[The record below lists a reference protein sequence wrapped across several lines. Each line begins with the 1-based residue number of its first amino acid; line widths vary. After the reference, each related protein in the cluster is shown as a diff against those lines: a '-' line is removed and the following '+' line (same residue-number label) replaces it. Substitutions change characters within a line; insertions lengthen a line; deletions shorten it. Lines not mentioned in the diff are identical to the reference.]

1 MRTQAIARTI
11 TRPTRLAS
19 IVLVALAALSSCRGG
34 CRRGEVADRAAT
46 VEGRLALFPAA
57 TQAVAAL
64 GATPVRAGP
73 GGGCAIPSP
82 RLRPSP
88 VAARLAALETQSPED
103 KQLLETFASRTGFEP
118 MK

>member
-57 TQAVAAL
+57 TQV
-64 GATPVRAGP
+64 GAGLDAT
-73 GGGCAIPSP
+73 
-82 RLRPSP
+82 RLRDSP
-88 VAARLAALETQSPED
+88 VAAKLAALGTQSPED
-103 KQLLETFASRTGFEP
+103 KQLLETFASRTG
-118 MK
+118 